1 VCASRCLRRAVFSVE
16 IASLIQ
22 GVTMTEVRTR
32 LDWLNQRKAE
42 LEQRIA
48 AIKRDYAE
56 GLSAD
61 SSEQAI
67 ELENAEVLAEIQ
79 RLAVNELADINQEL
93 RRLQQAQEEE

>member
-1 VCASRCLRRAVFSVE
+1 
-16 IASLIQ
+16 
-22 GVTMTEVRTR
+22 MTEVRTR
-32 LDWLNQRKAE
+32 LDWLKNRKIE

-48 AIKRDYAE
+48 AIKRDYAQ

-79 RLAVNELADINQEL
+79 RLAVEELAHIEVEL
-93 RRLQQAQEEE
+93 RRLQQAQSES

>member
-1 VCASRCLRRAVFSVE
+1 
-16 IASLIQ
+16 
-22 GVTMTEVRTR
+22 MTEVRTR
-32 LDWLNQRKAE
+32 LDWLKKRKAE
-42 LEQRIA
+42 LEQRIE

-79 RLAVNELADINQEL
+79 RLAVNELVDINQEL
-93 RRLQQAQEEE
+93 RRLQQAQEDE

>member
-1 VCASRCLRRAVFSVE
+1 
-16 IASLIQ
+16 
-22 GVTMTEVRTR
+22 MTEVRTR
-32 LDWLNQRKAE
+32 LDWLKKRKAE
-42 LEQRIA
+42 LEQRIE

-79 RLAVNELADINQEL
+79 RLAVNELVEINQEL
-93 RRLQQAQEEE
+93 RRLQHDE

>member
-1 VCASRCLRRAVFSVE
+1 
-16 IASLIQ
+16 
-22 GVTMTEVRTR
+22 MTEVRTR
-32 LDWLNQRKAE
+32 LDWLKKRKAE
-42 LEQRIA
+42 LEQRIE

-93 RRLQQAQEEE
+93 RRLQQVQEDE